1 MSARARKRA
10 INPAG
15 VAAPIRGYYSNCVR
29 VEAGP
34 LLFIAGQVGVDASGK
49 LVDRESAAAQA
60 EQALVNIDR
69 ILAANGA
76 TMADVVKVT
85 VYVTDMKYLDEITPV
100 RLKYFPREGPAS
112 AIVQVGALA
121 FPELKVEIEAVAA
134 PSQGER

>member
-1 MSARARKRA
+1 MSTRARKQA
-10 INPAG
+10 MNPAG

-34 LLFIAGQVGVDASGK
+34 LLFVAGQVAFGPDGK
-49 LVDRESAAAQA
+49 LVGRDSAAAQA
-60 EQALVNIDR
+60 EQALANIER

-85 VYVTDMKYLDEITPV
+85 VYVTDMKYLDEITPA
-100 RLKYFPREGPAS
+100 RLKYFPKDGPAS

-121 FPELKVEIEAVAA
+121 LPDLKIEIEAVAA
-134 PSQGER
+134 LP

>member
-1 MSARARKRA
+1 
-10 INPAG
+10 

-34 LLFIAGQVGVDASGK
+34 LLFIAGQVGVGADGEI
-49 LVDRESAAAQA
+49 VDRKSAAAQA
-60 EQALVNIDR
+60 GQALANIER

-85 VYVTDMKYLDEITPV
+85 VYVTDIKYLDEITPV

-112 AIVQVGALA
+112 TIVQVGALA
-121 FPELKVEIEAVAA
+121 LPDLKVEIEAVAA
-134 PSQGER
+134 IP